1 MDIIKSQLKT
11 AQAKVKGQMSCLKE
25 LRTTV
30 MQLKKAAGRQGKD
43 AAAAQSAALTAAAV
57 IHNNAMKAAS
67 GLRTA
72 AIKAAAAAA
81 AASSTELL
89 DAQARITQLTADAE
103 VMRMTLHDQKELAV
117 QTVATA
123 KAETAQAQ
131 ATADTAKCELHRTA
145 LRGAAFE
152 PQLMSMQ
159 QQLAASQAE
168 AHAWRV
174 QAGSLLDRMMQLPA
188 APLGPQSLNL
198 EQLRAIA
205 NILRNQPG

>member
-1 MDIIKSQLKT
+1 
-11 AQAKVKGQMSCLKE
+11 
-25 LRTTV
+25 
-30 MQLKKAAGRQGKD
+30 
-43 AAAAQSAALTAAAV
+43 
-57 IHNNAMKAAS
+57 MKAAA

-81 AASSTELL
+81 AASSTELF

-145 LRGAAFE
+145 AFE
-152 PQLMSMQ
+152 PQLLSMQ
-159 QQLAASQAE
+159 QQLVASQAE

-174 QAGSLLDRMMQLPA
+174 QAGSLMDRMMQLPPA